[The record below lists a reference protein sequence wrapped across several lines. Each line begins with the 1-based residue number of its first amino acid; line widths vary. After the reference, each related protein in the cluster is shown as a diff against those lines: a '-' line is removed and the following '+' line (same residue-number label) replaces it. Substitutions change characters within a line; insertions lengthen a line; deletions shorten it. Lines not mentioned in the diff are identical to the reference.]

1 MAIQW
6 ENVIGKTSVVPRIH
20 GSAHFFFFF
29 FIDIDIK
36 IDMNL
41 SVVLKLFSRF

>member
-29 FIDIDIK
+29 SLI
-36 IDMNL
+36 L
-41 SVVLKLFSRF
+41 TLKLT